1 MSRIN
6 YHCCLMTFHL
16 ACLVIYL
23 SICLHDT
30 RARDWRRISP
40 EPWIKG
46 YVRRRTIQ
54 ITSTIDPITPSM
66 GPLPST
72 ASSMQSNLPEENI
85 WSMPVTIVMGLA
97 IVAFAVGLCLAVRN
111 MWNKHQQTSNTQGDK
126 QWKSSNE
133 TMD

>member
-1 MSRIN
+1 MTRTN
-6 YHCCLMTFHL
+6 YHCCIMTFHL

-30 RARDWRRISP
+30 RARDWRRTSP
-40 EPWIKG
+40 KPWIKG

-66 GPLPST
+66 DPLPST

-126 QWKSSNE
+126 Q
-133 TMD
+133 